1 MGATDPVAV
10 VSLLKV
16 IISNQIYLYFQKELG
31 ASKTLSTL
39 IEGES
44 LVNDGSAMVLFEV
57 ILKACEGE
65 SVTFGNFI

>member
-16 IISNQIYLYFQKELG
+16 FNIYWLRKQFLFKDLG

-57 ILKACEGE
+57 ILGSCEGKQ
-65 SVTFGNFI
+65 VTFGH